1 MGIYG
6 IIRGMKK
13 KAMKSILA
21 TALSI
26 FAVAASC
33 MASDASP
40 DAEALDFFN
49 NIQHQLYAA

>member
-1 MGIYG
+1 
-6 IIRGMKK
+6 MKK